1 MFARIMAVVIA
12 CIVLLTVCFGALSAI
27 TVRNQQINARL
38 DALTREARE
47 IAFLAANNQSSSMAI
62 YFGYDDDIQKYID
75 WKAAN
80 VWNTFG
86 GYILVVDRL
95 GRVMDNLSLAMT
107 EDPDFVSSLNG
118 NELSEALVK
127 VLSGEEVSVR
137 VLVNGSPTF
146 TVGVPFVRNEKV
158 LGAVLIRTRAQA
170 VEGGISELLW
180 PMLLVVLLI
189 TVAAGIAVFFF
200 IRSLMKPLRTL
211 TGAARAI
218 SEGDFS
224 VRVENTGS
232 MPETEELYK
241 AFNTMTERISQNDA
255 NRREFVANVSHEL
268 RSPITS
274 ISGFV
279 QGMLDG
285 TIPQEEHEHYLHV
298 VEDETGR
305 LKRLIS
311 DLLALSRLER
321 EDAALTLEDF
331 DICELSRQAVIRRV
345 ADLEAKKM
353 DLVCDFDPD
362 PLYVHADRDRIEQVV
377 INLLDNAIKFTSD
390 GGRIE
395 LRAHR
400 QGEKCTM
407 EVRDNGIGIAEED
420 RPKIFERFFTV
431 DRAHTSGKGT
441 GLGLSICQRILQMHG
456 ESIRLL
462 DTTEGAAFAFTLR
475 AGGEVRKRREESEGE
490 DRDEGHSGTETA
502 AGSD

>member
-12 CIVLLTVCFGALSAI
+12 CIVLLTILFGALMTI

-38 DALTREARE
+38 EALTKEARE

-62 YFGYDDDIQKYID
+62 LFGYDDDIQKYID
-75 WKAAN
+75 WKATN
-80 VWNTFG
+80 VWNTYG
-86 GYILVVDRL
+86 AYILVVDRL
-95 GRVMDNLSLAMT
+95 GRVMDNLSVAMT

-118 NELSEALVK
+118 NELNEALVH

-170 VEGGISELLW
+170 VEGGISELLL
-180 PMLLVVLLI
+180 PMLLIVLAIL
-189 TVAAGIAVFFF
+189 VAAGVAVFFS
-200 IRSLMKPLRTL
+200 IRSLMRPLRRL

-224 VRVENTGS
+224 VRVENES
-232 MPETEELYK
+232 RMPETTELCR
-241 AFNTMTERISQNDA
+241 AFNTMAEKISQNDA
-255 NRREFVANVSHEL
+255 SRREFVANVSHEL

-285 TIPQEEHEHYLHV
+285 TIPREDHDQYLHV
-298 VEDETGR
+298 VENETKR
-305 LKRLIS
+305 LTRLIS

-321 EDAALTLEDF
+321 EDAALTLMDF
-331 DICELSRQAVIRRV
+331 DICELFRQAVIRRIG
-345 ADLEAKKM
+345 DIEKKNM
-353 DLVCDFDPD
+353 EIVCRFDPD
-362 PLYVHADRDRIEQVV
+362 PLYVRADRDRIEQVV
-377 INLLDNAIKFTSD
+377 VNLLDNAVKFTPE
-390 GGRIE
+390 GGCIE
-395 LRAHR
+395 LSAHR
-400 QGEKCTM
+400 SGETCTM
-407 EVRDNGIGIAEED
+407 EVRDNGIGISPED
-420 RPKIFERFFTV
+420 RPRVFERFFTV

-462 DTTEGAAFAFTLR
+462 DTAEGAAFAFTLR
-475 AGGEVRKRREESEGE
+475 AGEETRKRTETIEGE
-490 DRDEGHSGTETA
+490 KEHAGHPDAQGT